1 MIQVIS
7 YFLLILFLVV
17 FTLTEMSKIL
27 VVIAEKN
34 VPSSKIK
41 KVDYF
46 NLKSSINTIT
56 KLTTTNSCHNNNI
69 IRDKDNILT
78 AVSRMKETVDVV
90 YINANKAATDSKLS
104 IAVVIEFS

>member
-1 MIQVIS
+1 MPP
-7 YFLLILFLVV
+7 LL
-17 FTLTEMSKIL
+17 
-27 VVIAEKN
+27 
-34 VPSSKIK
+34 
-41 KVDYF
+41 VDYF

-104 IAVVIEFS
+104 TTVVIEFSYQSFVN